1 MQSKVGKME
10 TTPNCPI
17 TTPKYIE
24 DNFILGNRI
33 YNKLSSGPTVYF
45 VVDNKKN
52 ICETVRIKEDKESG
66 DRSEGSKTKVAYF
79 SISRLVEYPP
89 IPELNSSSMFSF
101 IITGID
107 GKPTKIKPASLDEIV
122 GDLKS
127 RGVFQQNNRAMD
139 VVTNAI
145 KDLQIN
151 KQYQTQNISPYPG
164 FFILNDKLVATEK
177 YNKPNKG
184 QLADAL
190 GVLNEF
196 GDHYGEFGPKLGY
209 ILHWMAIAPYSFVIK
224 QKGLANKLNNLLL
237 YGTTRTGKSTIAK
250 LSCFIWVRDMNQHL
264 YSGSHVHS
272 TYQYAKAISQST
284 FPITVDEGEEIF
296 NRPELASLLKTATH
310 SLSGRTRYNSVS
322 KKDEEFMALSPSII
336 TSNYSKPND
345 GAVGARIDLLK
356 YTSSEIRSKEERKE
370 FTNRF
375 QPEVQNGPLKDL
387 QYIGNYITTKIT
399 ENPEL
404 LNEDWLEF
412 SKTLWQEMY
421 KFADIEMPLWMTNF
435 ALPESVEESIE
446 DEVNYYESNIKAL
459 ILRNAKVQEYD
470 DRTRIHHISNNDKI
484 IDVVKMS
491 REPWIYYH
499 NPFTGP
505 DANKYFVFIDKAIET
520 DLKKEKGI
528 DIRLDRI
535 AELLGGKIQRKTLNN
550 RKIKVAVF
558 DYTKFID
565 LF

>member
-1 MQSKVGKME
+1 MKSESLKME
-10 TTPNCPI
+10 TTANSSI

-52 ICETVRIKEDKESG
+52 ICEMVKITEDKETG
-66 DRSEGSKTKVAYF
+66 NRSEGSKTKVAYF

-101 IITGID
+101 ILTGID
-107 GKPTKIKPASLDEIV
+107 GKPTKIKPGSLDEIV

-127 RGVFQQNNRAMD
+127 RGLFQQNNKAMD

-151 KQYQTQNISPYPG
+151 RQYQTQNISPYPG

-190 GVLNEF
+190 NVLNEF

-209 ILHWMAIAPYSFVIK
+209 ILHWMAIAPYSFVVK

-250 LSCFIWVRDMNQHL
+250 LSCFIWARDMNQHL

-310 SLSGRTRYNSVS
+310 ALSGRTRYNSVS

-356 YTSSEIRSKEERKE
+356 YTKSEIRSKDERNE

-404 LNEDWLEF
+404 LNEDWLEL
-412 SKTLWQEMY
+412 SKKLWQEMY
-421 KFADIEMPLWMTNF
+421 RFADIEMPTWMTNF
-435 ALPESVEESIE
+435 EYPESVEESIE
-446 DEVNYYESNIKAL
+446 DEINYYESNIKAL
-459 ILRNAKVQEYD
+459 ILRNAKVNEYD
-470 DRTRIHHISNNDKI
+470 GGKVYHISNNDKI
-484 IDVVKMS
+484 IDVVRMA
-491 REPWIYYH
+491 REPWIYHH
-499 NPFTGP
+499 NPSTGS
-505 DANKYFVFIDKAIET
+505 DAGKEFVFIDKAIET

-535 AELLGGKIQRKTLNN
+535 AELLGGKIQRKNMNN
-550 RKIKVAVF
+550 RKINVAVF
-558 DYTKFID
+558 DYTKFIE